1 MFVQPQPVHSSD
13 DCPSSVSTPTETKI
27 AIGFGY
33 AVYSDLV
40 QGTVPMASTSV
51 CLDESGELIEPDVP
65 MICSFSESDG
75 ANLSYESDSDSL
87 VASISDLGFSTTH
100 SSASVTFDVTTL
112 ESPAGTS
119 FTLTSGDLSIDGR
132 TSLLLGPGLP
142 LLVAQSNDGYIP
154 FSVKFSNGSTPG
166 AYRAVVVVSCTF

>member
-1 MFVQPQPVHSSD
+1 
-13 DCPSSVSTPTETKI
+13 
-27 AIGFGY
+27 
-33 AVYSDLV
+33 
-40 QGTVPMASTSV
+40 
-51 CLDESGELIEPDVP
+51 